1 MSHQVTHEITIF
13 PWPPPSRAET
23 PAAVGT
29 RTPTPS
35 RGAPAWLHP
44 VNDGETLWENG
55 LISGV
60 FILNNGIIVDLL
72 EVYWDWNEWTGW
84 FHRVFM
90 GISRGFHGC
99 CWISRGL
106 MEANKNWE
114 VAVWGYLLHTYGYPW
129 KMTHLHDQVT
139 LLEKY
144 TWPLPTIYHN

>member
-1 MSHQVTHEITIF
+1 MKSPFSPFSHGLRPVAQRLQQPLVHGLRHLRGGLRPGF
-13 PWPPPSRAET
+13 
-23 PAAVGT
+23 T
-29 RTPTPS
+29 RWTM
-35 RGAPAWLHP
+35 GKH
-44 VNDGETLWENG
+44 WENG